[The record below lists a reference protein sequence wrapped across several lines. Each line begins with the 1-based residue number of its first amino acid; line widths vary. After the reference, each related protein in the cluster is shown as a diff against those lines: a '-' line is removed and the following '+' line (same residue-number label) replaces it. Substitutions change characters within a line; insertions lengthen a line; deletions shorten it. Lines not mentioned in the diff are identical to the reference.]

1 MVVFFDIDGTVVDNE
16 TQIIPESTVEAIR
29 LLRKN
34 GHIPVVNTGRP
45 YGQIDPRVRV
55 MDFEGWVGACG
66 MEVILDGKFIH
77 KDYPT
82 QELCDLIIRGCR
94 ENRMLIQAESE
105 KELFYDGDLVYTPAP
120 LREADRL
127 AKKGIHVLPYQQVE
141 RCRFIKFVTHENE
154 ESNRAGFLE
163 LMKPYYDPIYHR
175 GNMIEYIKKGNTKA
189 DGMRRIL
196 EALNIPREQTFAI
209 GDSEND
215 LPMFAMA
222 GTTICMGDGMESL
235 KPHADYVTDA
245 VLDDGIYNALKH
257 FGLI

>member
-45 YGQIDPRVRV
+45 VGQIDPRVKA
-55 MDFEGWVGACG
+55 MDFGGWIGACG
-66 MEVILDGKFIH
+66 MEVILDGEFIH
-77 KDYPT
+77 KDYPS

-94 ENRMLIQAESE
+94 ENKMLIQAESE
-105 KELFYDGDLVYTPAP
+105 TELFYDGDLVYTPAP

-127 AKKGIHVLPYQQVE
+127 AKKGIKVIPYQSVE
-141 RCRFIKFVTHENE
+141 KCRFIKFVTHETE
-154 ESNRAGFLE
+154 GSNRAGFLE
-163 LMKPYYDPIYHR
+163 LMKPYYEPVFHR

-189 DGMRRIL
+189 DGMGHIL
-196 EALNIPREQTFAI
+196 NKLGIPREQTFAI

-215 LPMFAMA
+215 FPMFAMA
-222 GTTICMGDGMESL
+222 GTTVCMGDGMETL
-235 KPHADYVTDA
+235 KERADYITDA
-245 VLDDGIYNALKH
+245 VLDDGIFNALRH
-257 FGLI
+257 FDLI

>member
-29 LLRKN
+29 LLRGN

-45 YGQIDPRVRV
+45 VGQIDPRVKA
-55 MDFEGWVGACG
+55 MDFEGWIGACG
-66 MEVILDGKFIH
+66 MEVILDGEFIH

-82 QELCDLIIRGCR
+82 QELCDKIIRGCR

-105 KELFYDGDLVYTPAP
+105 SELFYDGDLTYTPAP

-127 AKKGIHVLPYQQVE
+127 AKKGIKVIPYQQVE

-163 LMKPYYDPIYHR
+163 LMKPYYDPVYHR

-189 DGMRRIL
+189 DGMAKIL
-196 EALNIPREQTFAI
+196 EKLGIPKEQTFAI

-215 LPMFAMA
+215 FPMFAMA

-235 KPHADYVTDA
+235 KARADYITDA